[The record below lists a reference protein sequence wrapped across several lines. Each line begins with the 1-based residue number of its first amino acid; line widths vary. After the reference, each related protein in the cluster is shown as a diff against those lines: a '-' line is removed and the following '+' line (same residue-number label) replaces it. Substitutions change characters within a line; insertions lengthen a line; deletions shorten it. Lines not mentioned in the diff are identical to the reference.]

1 MTVCTQEHYYAY
13 KCYIATASI
22 NSYLSAIVHKKILS
36 TSVNGDHI
44 STGIIN

>member
-22 NSYLSAIVHKKILS
+22 NSYLSAIVHG
-36 TSVNGDHI
+36 VNGDHI